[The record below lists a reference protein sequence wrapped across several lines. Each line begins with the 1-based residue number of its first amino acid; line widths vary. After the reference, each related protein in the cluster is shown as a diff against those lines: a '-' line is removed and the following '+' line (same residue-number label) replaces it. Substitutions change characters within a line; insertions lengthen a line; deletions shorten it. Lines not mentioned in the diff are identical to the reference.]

1 MEMDMETQS
10 GCRYALA
17 LIRARK
23 AAERRYHRATH
34 PVERRTALRELV
46 ALKDEVARLQREAGR
61 AGR

>member
-1 MEMDMETQS
+1 MD
-10 GCRYALA
+10 GRYAVA

-46 ALKDEVARLQREAGR
+46 ALKDELARVAAARAEAR
-61 AGR
+61 R